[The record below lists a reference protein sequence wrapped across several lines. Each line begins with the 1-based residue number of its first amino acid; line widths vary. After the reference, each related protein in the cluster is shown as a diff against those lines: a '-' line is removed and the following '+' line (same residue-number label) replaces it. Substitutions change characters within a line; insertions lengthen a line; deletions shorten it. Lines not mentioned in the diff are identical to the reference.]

1 MTVPGTRMLKEL
13 KTENAMLKELRAESE
28 LDKSTLKDLL
38 NRKW

>member
-1 MTVPGTRMLKEL
+1 MLKEL
-13 KTENAMLKELRAESE
+13 KAENAMLKEFRAESA